1 MTDPPPAN
9 PALSASTPAFRPSE
23 ESEDV
28 SSSSLWGAIGQSF
41 SGLGAGS
48 SSTAAA
54 AAVSTA
60 HAPRDNN
67 TGGGLDLWNFGGF
80 DVDALTADRD
90 DKKYRGAS
98 AESRLTSAFGGLE
111 LSNNRN
117 HAPPHGG
124 GGRYEYGRQEEYY
137 GRGRYDARQHQWGG
151 QGGYGYQY
159 GGGGG
164 E

>member
-1 MTDPPPAN
+1 MADPPPAN

-28 SSSSLWGAIGQSF
+28 PSSLWGAIGQSF
-41 SGLGAGS
+41 SGLGAS

-54 AAVSTA
+54 AATA
-60 HAPRDNN
+60 QAPRDSNA
-67 TGGGLDLWNFGGF
+67 GLDLWNFGGF

-90 DKKYRGAS
+90 DKKYRS
-98 AESRLTSAFGGLE
+98 AESRLTATFGGLD
-111 LSNNRN
+111 LSNRPT
-117 HAPPHGG
+117 H